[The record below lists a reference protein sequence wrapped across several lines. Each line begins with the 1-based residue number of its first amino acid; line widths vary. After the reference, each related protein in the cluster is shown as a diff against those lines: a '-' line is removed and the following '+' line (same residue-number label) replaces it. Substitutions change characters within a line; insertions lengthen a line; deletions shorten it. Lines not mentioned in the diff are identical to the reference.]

1 MRSSIIVV
9 ALAALCAAVT
19 SAQAWDESKYPDWV
33 GEWREFNRRHKTGID
48 GRQAPDANEEYRF
61 YQTLLACWPPD
72 AFTPDEPFRQRLRD
86 HVRKAVNEAKVNTHW
101 HHPNEAWLEACDRF
115 VNALLT
121 PAVWDQLRHTSG
133 LDVVA
138 ARKAMTDA
146 IIALM
151 GEAA

>member
-1 MRSSIIVV
+1 MKDLERIF
-9 ALAALCAAVT
+9 ATELAAM
-19 SAQAWDESKYPDWV
+19 
-33 GEWREFNRRHKTGID
+33 
-48 GRQAPDANEEYRF
+48 
-61 YQTLLACWPPD
+61 
-72 AFTPDEPFRQRLRD
+72 PDERRTRQL
-86 HVRKAVNEAKVNTHW
+86 A
-101 HHPNEAWLEACDRF
+101 LM
-115 VNALLT
+115 NALLT